1 MSCRGGIVAPQ
12 ACSLPVRAGAHP
24 GKVGP
29 YEEEVVTCL
38 VPFWSGQSDRSG
50 RRTLPDRAAW
60 KPRIRPGFLFLKKSK
75 ADSLRLEIS
84 PSLNALLPKK

>member
-12 ACSLPVRAGAHP
+12 AFSLSVRAGAHTS
-24 GKVGP
+24 KAGP

-60 KPRIRPGFLFLKKSK
+60 KPRIRPGFLFPQKRR

-84 PSLNALLPKK
+84 PSLNA